1 MQHELDLQ
9 FIQSQIQKITGNA
22 TFPASILNEV
32 ISMIEVFHLKKFD
45 QFLKAGEVCKYW
57 GFVDSGLIR
66 TFYFKKGKDVTEY
79 FAPEGFA
86 FTSLESIFTG
96 KPSQLIIEAL
106 EPTVIYALSKSNVD
120 KLCDKYHEVEILYRR
135 ILEVTLI
142 VSQHRADSLQFET
155 SEEKYENLLDKI
167 PKVLLRVPSLYV
179 ASYLGITPETLSRV
193 RAKQGKPHRTKE
205 EEEG

>member
-57 GFVDSGLIR
+57 GLWIQSYT
-66 TFYFKKGKDVTEY
+66 TFDFKKGKDVTNISLQRFCIYIVGKY
-79 FAPEGFA
+79 FH
-86 FTSLESIFTG
+86 G

-106 EPTVIYALSKSNVD
+106 DQL
-120 KLCDKYHEVEILYRR
+120 
-135 ILEVTLI
+135 
-142 VSQHRADSLQFET
+142 
-155 SEEKYENLLDKI
+155 
-167 PKVLLRVPSLYV
+167 
-179 ASYLGITPETLSRV
+179 
-193 RAKQGKPHRTKE
+193 
-205 EEEG
+205 